1 MTVTALPP
9 EVGDLDVDSPWTVPP
24 RRTLHGRL
32 GASVRHHPEIWLLT
46 LASLTL
52 YLFSA
57 FWTTYSLHF
66 WINDALNR
74 SDDALYVTIGRDPH
88 LGAIGFY
95 WPPLPQLLQLPLMPF
110 LRPFGA
116 EIMAGPISS
125 AVCLALTVP
134 VMAKI
139 GQRLRL
145 SRPLTFTFCLVF
157 ALTPDMIYTASNGM
171 SEACFLLTGA
181 ITMLGFLSYTES
193 KATPDLLILSLGLSG
208 AVMTRLEGPELTFA
222 IALIAA
228 FSLRHIRSSLWTTI
242 LIGLPPLGCFGLWM
256 LVQWVLLKNP
266 LFFLDQGQGGA
277 GTGPGSRPW
286 LPDIAADPAKVFPW
300 AFGWVV
306 VLAPVLILL
315 LLVTVVTPRSR
326 KTRGSLG
333 ILAAMG
339 VFVAIQIFTV
349 ALQDG
354 FGDPR
359 YFVMAV
365 LFGAVGAMW
374 LASTRRDVLARAW
387 NVGLIGLLVVAA
399 GTGSYA
405 LTSGR
410 ITHLEDE
417 CVYFQYG
424 VARVVPFLGRAQTGK
439 YACVKPANGLLAWQ
453 QADTWIDSHLTDHDR
468 ILADNASNYA
478 AELYTTRPK
487 LFVVR
492 NDRDWAKTVANP
504 VDITYVI
511 TQSTSLSA
519 PPNVAATYSQ
529 DEGATLVGLDRS
541 EWHLVRSFGGALNVV
556 HADTYVQIWHFV
568 PSPGQPRTPVGT
580 EQGVS

>member
-1 MTVTALPP
+1 MTLTDLRP
-9 EVGDLDVDSPWTVPP
+9 EIVDLDIDSPWSAPP
-24 RRTLHGRL
+24 RTTVRDRL
-32 GASVRHHPEIWLLT
+32 AGSLRRHPEIWALT
-46 LASLTL
+46 LASLAL

-57 FWTTYSLHF
+57 FWTTYGLHF

-125 AVCLALTVP
+125 AVCMALTVP
-134 VMAKI
+134 VLAKI
-139 GQRLRL
+139 GQRLHL
-145 SRPLTFTFCLVF
+145 SRPLTFVFCLVF

-181 ITMLGFLSYTES
+181 VTMLGLLSYVES
-193 KATPDLLILSLGLSG
+193 RATPDLIILSLGLSG
-208 AVMTRLEGPELTFA
+208 AVMTRLEGPELTLA

-228 FSLRHIRSSLWTTI
+228 FSFRHIRSSLWTTI
-242 LIGLPPLGCFGLWM
+242 LIGLPPLACFLLWM
-256 LVQWVLLKNP
+256 LVQYVLLKNP
-266 LFFLDQGQGGA
+266 FFFLDQEQGGA
-277 GTGPGSRPW
+277 GTGPGSRFW
-286 LPDIAADPAKVFPW
+286 LPDIAADPLKVFPW

-315 LLVTVVTPRSR
+315 LVVTVANPRSK

-339 VFVAIQIFTV
+339 VFLAIQIFTV
-349 ALQDG
+349 AVQDG

-365 LFGAVGAMW
+365 LFGLVAAMW
-374 LASTRRDVLARAW
+374 LASTHRNALARAW
-387 NVGLIGLLVVAA
+387 NVGLVGLLVVAA

-410 ITHLEDE
+410 ITHVEGE
-417 CVYFQYG
+417 CAYFQYG
-424 VARVVPFLGRAQTGK
+424 VARVLPFLGRAQTGK
-439 YACVKPANGLLAWQ
+439 YACIKPTNGLLAWE
-453 QADTWIDSHLTDHDR
+453 QADTWIDGHLTDHDR

-504 VDITYVI
+504 VHITYII
-511 TQSTSLSA
+511 TQSTSRNA

-529 DEGATLVGLDRS
+529 DDGATLISLDRS

-556 HADTYVQIWHFV
+556 HEGTYVQVWHFV
-568 PSPGQPRTPVGT
+568 PAPGQPKTPIGT
-580 EQGVS
+580 EQGVD